1 MFSPPPAPKPSPSVE
16 DVLVGVL
23 PSTTSNI
30 LTADEL
36 LNRCILMYLATVR
49 ILSHFFQSLDSTDS
63 NFLDVSTYVQHGTVQ
78 TQYICIRATQLYL
91 AGRASLISS
100 RTLSLLILPPN
111 QSFQIQE

>member
-1 MFSPPPAPKPSPSVE
+1 
-16 DVLVGVL
+16 
-23 PSTTSNI
+23 
-30 LTADEL
+30 
-36 LNRCILMYLATVR
+36 MYKQRKFGGFRVDIKKIGGKSKLIT
-49 ILSHFFQSLDSTDS
+49 SLDSTDS
-63 NFLDVSTYVQHGTVQ
+63 NFLDVCTYVQHGTVQ

>member
-1 MFSPPPAPKPSPSVE
+1 MLAVVYVQAAQIWRFSRWHKKIGGKSK
-16 DVLVGVL
+16 LI
-23 PSTTSNI
+23 T
-30 LTADEL
+30 
-36 LNRCILMYLATVR
+36 
-49 ILSHFFQSLDSTDS
+49 SLDSTD
-63 NFLDVSTYVQHGTVQ
+63 FLDVCTYVQHGTVQ